1 MSLKPEEKARTKIDK
16 LLLKA
21 GWDVI
26 TRNQYSDL
34 YNGCAVC
41 EGLLEGNLEAD
52 YLLFVGGK
60 VIGVLE
66 AKRKEKKLSVDVA
79 EQAQKYTKSV
89 PDWYPVWR
97 NPLPFVFLSN
107 GETLLFKDLRDEDS
121 EYVELSE
128 MKTPKELVELAGS
141 DISDNGFAKL
151 PRVLE
156 AAPGKLR
163 ECQHDAI
170 QTVELEFKHGSDRV
184 LLNLATGSG
193 KTFTA
198 CMLSY
203 RALTY
208 TPVKHILY
216 LVDRNNL
223 GKQTLTEFSQFK
235 LTESEQNFTNIYQ
248 VERLKKLDGI
258 KNTQVCVSTIQRLFA
273 VLTGQNFTDAD
284 DDAEDQEDE
293 ENFFNSN
300 DDSEGMYDESDSN
313 GSPYIEN
320 AFQYFGNNAKLSK
333 DFFDLI
339 IVDEC
344 HRSIYK
350 RWRKVLEY
358 FDSAKIIGLTATPTP
373 QAYAFFNLQPNV
385 NGNYSATYDYTQ
397 EQSFIDGIN
406 VPPRIYRIKTDVTEN
421 GGEIAEGQRIIE
433 VKNRTSEKLV
443 VQQEAEQYFTNKDVD
458 RSVMV
463 PEQIKKVVQEYKDIV
478 YTRLFTDREPLWQYL
493 PKTLFFAKTDKHADL
508 IISIIKEVF
517 QDELESGLLDQDH
530 FVQKITCKATSNTN
544 QLIDDF
550 RTQKDF
556 RIAVTVTLVATG
568 TDVKPL
574 EVLVFMR
581 DIHSSVLYTQMKGRG
596 CRSIDDDVL
605 RTVTPNADT
614 KDCFYLIDAV
624 GVTTSEKKIP
634 KVTPPGPDPAP
645 KKITLEHLMELLALG
660 NLEDENIELFGEI
673 CARINKKLEN
683 TQYQKHLDEF
693 AELAKESL
701 VKFTTDVLDAMAH
714 NILPQF
720 ISNQNPNHERKKLVS
735 PVIDHDNVRDKLLE
749 LWYGY
754 YTILRP
760 GEDEVTFSDF
770 SVETA
775 EPHIKLF
782 EEYINNHCD
791 DIEALRILYNDE
803 DNIITNAMLID
814 LQNKLLAADPLLK
827 PEFIWD
833 FYNTLSSNG
842 QLANKHIIPLKNK
855 TEKQTLTNLIQ
866 LVRFAYQKTD
876 TLQAINGIIGQRFG
890 LYIGRHA
897 GNEKNV
903 EFTEDQINVLR
914 EIANYIS
921 QMGCITRQELFAYDK
936 SLCME
941 GIKIFTNQNFDSE
954 LTYFSKFLLQIKAA

>member
-1 MSLKPEEKARTKIDK
+1 MSLKPEEIARTKIDK

-66 AKRKEKKLSVDVA
+66 AKRKEKKLSIDVA

-89 PDWYPVWR
+89 PDWYPIWK

-107 GETLLFKDLRDEDS
+107 GETLLFKDLRNEDS
-121 EYVELSE
+121 DYVELSE
-128 MKTPKELVELAGS
+128 MKTPKELAELAGS

-170 QTVELEFKHGSDRV
+170 QTVELEFKHGTDRV

-248 VERLKKLDGI
+248 VERLKKLEDI
-258 KNTQVCVSTIQRLFA
+258 KNTQVCISTIQRLFA

-284 DDAEDQEDE
+284 DDADDQNDE
-293 ENFFNSN
+293 ENFFATE
-300 DDSEGMYDESDSN
+300 DEDGSEIS
-313 GSPYIEN
+313 
-320 AFQYFGNNAKLSK
+320 FGNDVKLSK

-373 QAYAFFNLQPNV
+373 QAYAFFNLQPDV

-433 VKNRTSEKLV
+433 AKNRTSEKLV
-443 VQQEAEQYFTNKDVD
+443 VQQEVDQYFTSKDVD

-508 IISIIKEVF
+508 IISIIREVF

-634 KVTPPGPDPAP
+634 KVTPPGTEPGP

-693 AELAKESL
+693 AVLAKEPL
-701 VKFTTDVLDAMAH
+701 VKFATDVLDAMAFDT
-714 NILPQF
+714 LPVF
-720 ISNQNPNHERKKLVS
+720 ISNQDANTERRKLVS
-735 PVIDHDNVRDKLLE
+735 PVIDHEKVRDKLLE
-749 LWYGY
+749 LSYGY

-760 GEDEVTFSDF
+760 GTDEVTFSDF

-782 EEYINNHCD
+782 EEYINQHCD

-814 LQNKLLAADPLLK
+814 LQDKLLAADPLLK

-866 LVRFAYQKTD
+866 IVRFAYQKTD
-876 TLQAINGIIGQRFG
+876 TLQAINGLIAKRFELYAGQKG
-890 LYIGRHA
+890 HL
-897 GNEKNV
+897 ENV
-903 EFTEDQINVLR
+903 NPSISEDQINVLR

>member
-1 MSLKPEEKARTKIDK
+1 MPLKPEEKARTKIDK
-16 LLLKA
+16 ILFKA

-26 TRNQYSDL
+26 NRNQYSDI

-79 EQAQKYTKSV
+79 EQAQKYTQSV
-89 PDWYPVWR
+89 PDWYPIWK

-107 GETLLFKDLRDEDS
+107 GETLLFKDLRNEES
-121 EYVELSE
+121 EYIELSE
-128 MKTPKELVELAGS
+128 MKTPKELVDLAGS

-163 ECQHDAI
+163 DCQHDAI
-170 QTVELEFKHGSDRV
+170 QTVELEFKHGTGRV

-198 CMLSY
+198 CMLAY

-208 TPVKHILY
+208 TPIRHILY

-223 GKQTLTEFSQFK
+223 GKQTLTEFSQFR

-258 KNTQVCVSTIQRLFA
+258 KYTQVCISTIQRLFA

-284 DDAEDQEDE
+284 DDADDQNDE
-293 ENFFNSN
+293 ENFFTA
-300 DDSEGMYDESDSN
+300 EDEDGN
-313 GSPYIEN
+313 EID
-320 AFQYFGNNAKLSK
+320 FGNDVKLSK

-350 RWRKVLEY
+350 RWKKVLEY
-358 FDSAKIIGLTATPTP
+358 FDQAKIIGLTATPTP
-373 QAYAFFNLQPNV
+373 QAYAFFNLQPDV

-421 GGEIAEGQRIIE
+421 GGEIAEGQKIYE
-433 VKNRTSEKLV
+433 VQNKTGTKIVVKQEEDQNFTS
-443 VQQEAEQYFTNKDVD
+443 KDVD

-478 YTRLFTDREPLWQYL
+478 YDRLFTDREKLWQYI
-493 PKTLFFAKTDKHADL
+493 PKTLFFAKTDKHANL
-508 IISIIKEVF
+508 IIDIIKEVF
-517 QDELESGLLDQDH
+517 AEEIESGLLDKEH
-530 FVQKITCKATSNTN
+530 FVQKITCKATANTN
-544 QLIDDF
+544 QLIEDF
-550 RTQKDF
+550 RTQRDF

-614 KDCFYLIDAV
+614 KNCFYLIDAV

-634 KVTPPGPDPAP
+634 KVNPPGPEPGP

-693 AELAKESL
+693 AELAKEPL
-701 VKFTTDVLDAMAH
+701 VKFATDVLEAM
-714 NILPQF
+714 
-720 ISNQNPNHERKKLVS
+720 S
-735 PVIDHDNVRDKLLE
+735 
-749 LWYGY
+749 
-754 YTILRP
+754 
-760 GEDEVTFSDF
+760 
-770 SVETA
+770 
-775 EPHIKLF
+775 
-782 EEYINNHCD
+782 
-791 DIEALRILYNDE
+791 
-803 DNIITNAMLID
+803 
-814 LQNKLLAADPLLK
+814 
-827 PEFIWD
+827 
-833 FYNTLSSNG
+833 YNTLPEFFSN
-842 QLANKHIIPLKNK
+842 QDSN
-855 TEKQTLTNLIQ
+855 TERNL
-866 LVRFAYQKTD
+866 Y
-876 TLQAINGIIGQRFG
+876 
-890 LYIGRHA
+890 
-897 GNEKNV
+897 
-903 EFTEDQINVLR
+903 LR
-914 EIANYIS
+914 
-921 QMGCITRQELFAYDK
+921 
-936 SLCME
+936 
-941 GIKIFTNQNFDSE
+941 
-954 LTYFSKFLLQIKAA
+954 

>member
-1 MSLKPEEKARTKIDK
+1 MVYFIKKIVIMELKPEEKARKKIDK
-16 LLLKA
+16 LLFTA

-26 TRNQYSDL
+26 TRNQYSDI

-41 EGLLEGNLEAD
+41 EGLLKGNLEAD

-66 AKRKEKKLSVDVA
+66 AKRQEKKLSVDVA
-79 EQAQKYTKSV
+79 QQAQKYTKSV
-89 PDWYPVWR
+89 PDRYPIWT

-107 GETLLFKDLRDEDS
+107 GETLLFKDLRDADS
-121 EYVELSE
+121 EYIELSQ
-128 MKTPKELVELAGS
+128 MKSPKELVELAGE
-141 DISDNGFAKL
+141 DINDTDFAKL

-163 ECQHDAI
+163 VCQHEAI
-170 QTVELEFKHGSDRV
+170 QTVELEFKHGTNRV

-198 CMLSY
+198 CMLAY

-223 GKQTLTEFSQFK
+223 GKQTLTEFSQFR
-235 LTESEQNFTNIYQ
+235 LTESEQNFSNIYQ
-248 VERLKKLDGI
+248 VERLKKLEGI
-258 KNTQVCVSTIQRLFA
+258 RNTQVCISTIQRLFA
-273 VLTGQNFTDAD
+273 VLTGQNFTEAD
-284 DDAEDQEDE
+284 DDADDQNDE
-293 ENFFNSN
+293 ENFFIT
-300 DDSEGMYDESDSN
+300 DDDD
-313 GSPYIEN
+313 
-320 AFQYFGNNAKLSK
+320 GNEIDIDKEIQLSK

-350 RWRKVLEY
+350 RWKKVLEY

-373 QAYAFFNLQPNV
+373 QAYAFFNLQPDAK
-385 NGNYSATYDYTQ
+385 GNYSATYDYTQ
-397 EQSFIDGIN
+397 EQSFVDGIN
-406 VPPRIYRIKTDVTEN
+406 VPPRIYRIKTEVTES
-421 GGEIAEGQRIIE
+421 GGNISEGQRIIE
-433 VKNRTSEKLV
+433 VANRTREKLV
-443 VQQEAEQYFTNKDVD
+443 VEQEEKQYFTNKDVD

-478 YTRLFTDREPLWQYL
+478 YKKLFTDREPLWQYL

-530 FVQKITCKATSNTN
+530 FVQKITCKADKNTN
-544 QLIDDF
+544 QLIEDF

-574 EVLVFMR
+574 EILVFMR

-614 KDCFYLIDAV
+614 KDCFFLIDAV

-634 KVTPPGPDPAP
+634 KVNPPGGEPGPV
-645 KKITLEHLMELLALG
+645 KITLERLMELLALG
-660 NLEDENIELFGEI
+660 NLEDENLELLGEI
-673 CARINKKLEN
+673 CAKIFNKLKS
-683 TQYQKHLDEF
+683 TQYKKHLIEF
-693 AELAKESL
+693 SELSKLGLDQFSTEILDSVSL
-701 VKFTTDVLDAMAH
+701 
-714 NILPQF
+714 NILPNF
-720 ISNQNPNHERKKLVS
+720 ISNQELNIERKKLVS
-735 PVIDHDNVRDKLLE
+735 PVIDHEEVRNKLLE
-749 LWYGY
+749 LDCGY

-760 GEDEVTFSDF
+760 GTDELIYSDF

-775 EPHIKLF
+775 EPHIRLF
-782 EEYINNHCD
+782 EEYINLHCD
-791 DIEALRILYNDE
+791 DIEALRILYNDTDE
-803 DNIITNAMLID
+803 VITNAMLED
-814 LQNKLLAADPLLK
+814 LQNKLLATDPLFR
-827 PEFIWD
+827 PEFLWD
-833 FYNTLSSNG
+833 FYQTLSSNG
-842 QLANKHIIPLKNK
+842 QLSSKKVLAVKNK
-855 TEKQTLTNLIQ
+855 SELKTITNLIQ

-876 TLQAINGIIGQRFG
+876 TLQAINGIIASRFNLYAGQQQHFDVLGIRFS
-890 LYIGRHA
+890 
-897 GNEKNV
+897 E
-903 EFTEDQINVLR
+903 EQIEVLR

-936 SLCME
+936 QLCME

-954 LTYFSKFLLQIKAA
+954 LTYFSKFLLQIKEA

>member
-1 MSLKPEEKARTKIDK
+1 MSLKPEEIARTKIDK

-26 TRNQYSDL
+26 NRNQYSDL

-52 YLLFVGGK
+52 YLLFIGGK

-79 EQAQKYTKSV
+79 VQAQRYTKSV

-170 QTVELEFKHGSDRV
+170 QTVELEFKHGTDRV

-235 LTESEQNFTNIYQ
+235 LTETEQNFTNIYQ

-258 KNTQVCVSTIQRLFA
+258 KNTQVCISTIQRLFA

-284 DDAEDQEDE
+284 DDADDQNDEETFFAAEDE
-293 ENFFNSN
+293 DGN
-300 DDSEGMYDESDSN
+300 DIS
-313 GSPYIEN
+313 
-320 AFQYFGNNAKLSK
+320 FGNDVKLSK

-373 QAYAFFNLQPNV
+373 QAYAFFNLQPDV

-406 VPPRIYRIKTDVTEN
+406 VPPRIYRIKTEVTEN
-421 GGEIAEGQRIIE
+421 GGEIAEGQKIIE
-433 VKNRTSEKLV
+433 VKNKTNEKLV
-443 VQQEAEQYFTNKDVD
+443 VNQETDQHFTNKDVD

-508 IISIIKEVF
+508 MISIIKEVF

-530 FVQKITCKATSNTN
+530 FVQKITCKVEGKTDD
-544 QLIDDF
+544 LIESF
-550 RTQKDF
+550 RVSRDF

-634 KVTPPGPDPAP
+634 KVTPSGTEPGP

-673 CARINKKLEN
+673 CARINKRLEN

-714 NILPQF
+714 NILPEF
-720 ISNQNPNHERKKLVS
+720 ISNQNPNLERKKLVS
-735 PVIDHDNVRDKLLE
+735 PVIDHDKVRDKLLE

-782 EEYINNHCD
+782 EEYINQHCD

-814 LQNKLLAADPLLK
+814 LQDKLLATDPLLK

-842 QLANKHIIPLKNK
+842 QLPNKHIIPLKNK

-876 TLQAINGIIGQRFG
+876 TLQAINGLIAKRFELYAGQQQHFDVLGIRFS
-890 LYIGRHA
+890 
-897 GNEKNV
+897 E
-903 EFTEDQINVLR
+903 EQINVLR

>member
-1 MSLKPEEKARTKIDK
+1 MSDTNLKPEEIARTKIDK

-26 TRNQYSDL
+26 NRNQYSDI

-66 AKRKEKKLSVDVA
+66 AKRKEKKLSIDVA

-89 PDWYPVWR
+89 PDWYPIWK

-163 ECQHDAI
+163 DCQHDAI
-170 QTVELEFKHGSDRV
+170 QTVELEFKHGTNSV

-258 KNTQVCVSTIQRLFA
+258 KNTQVCISTIQRLFA

-284 DDAEDQEDE
+284 DDADDQNDE
-293 ENFFNSN
+293 ENFFTT
-300 DDSEGMYDESDSN
+300 EDEDGNEIS
-313 GSPYIEN
+313 
-320 AFQYFGNNAKLSK
+320 FGNDVKLSK

-373 QAYAFFNLQPNV
+373 QAYAFFNLQPDV

-478 YTRLFTDREPLWQYL
+478 YKRLFTDREPLWQYL

-634 KVTPPGPDPAP
+634 KVTPPGTEPGP

-720 ISNQNPNHERKKLVS
+720 ISNQNPNLERKKLVS

-866 LVRFAYQKTD
+866 IVRFAYQKTD
-876 TLQAINGIIGQRFG
+876 TLQAINGLIAKRFELYAGQKG
-890 LYIGRHA
+890 HL
-897 GNEKNV
+897 ENV
-903 EFTEDQINVLR
+903 NPSISEEQINVLR

-936 SLCME
+936 QLCME